1 MVHLLCVT
9 LILLS
14 ALVMIQHRNA
24 NSKSTD
30 RDYSFDFSNQL
41 SLLSLVKNVCSLKY
55 CYPNAILKYS

>member
-24 NSKSTD
+24 NSKS
-30 RDYSFDFSNQL
+30 RDIDYNLDFLNQL
-41 SLLSLVKNVCSLKY
+41 SLLSLVKNVCSL
-55 CYPNAILKYS
+55 